1 MNLTLTHEQVVE
13 FVSCANTAF
22 AQRCNRDQLS
32 DGLPDGQLAPHHIER
47 ALNNG
52 NIAGAQQVL
61 KLSQMLFPA
70 AVIDQQGQL
79 WLLDKQ
85 NDKIIV
91 LFQTADPE
99 VTTVK
104 LEQQTWLV
112 SWHLSIDQV
121 IDKRSSSIHSKIP
134 HWLQPVFNEVKPFY
148 GSLLLGSFT
157 VNLLAVVIPLFTM
170 NVYDRV
176 VPNAAL
182 DTLWVLA
189 FGAMIAISFDWFLK
203 QARTQLTDTAG
214 KGIDLK
220 VSSTLFSKVIGMRL
234 EHRPQSAG
242 AYAKQVQDFDSV
254 REFLT
259 SATLVSAIDLPF
271 TLMFLALI
279 GWLGGAIVLIPITTM
294 LLIVLTGAFLQ
305 GRLTNS
311 VEEAAKLS
319 TQRQAYLIEYLNQI
333 VELKQSRSEG
343 KAQRLWEQTMA
354 QLATWQN
361 KSRHSANTL
370 SHTVAALQQVTTIG
384 LIVAGV
390 YLIQAGE
397 VSMGALIAMVMISG
411 RAGGAISQIASLLLK
426 YKQTESAIESVKAV
440 LELPQENQQS
450 ILSSHSELSGNIRVK
465 NLTFNY
471 PEQKLAVLQ
480 QLNFDIKAGEKVGI
494 YGAAGSGKSSL
505 LALLAGQ
512 YQATQGQLFFD
523 DIEIKQWSLKTL
535 RKHTGWMAQSPSLF
549 YGSLLENITV
559 GCQQVDPKEL
569 SRVIHMAGIHHFI
582 DRLETGLESQVGE
595 FGRCLSGGQRQ
606 AVILARALLQSPKML
621 LLDEPTSA
629 MDEISERHIIS
640 SLKNITD
647 TTMVIAS
654 HKAAVL
660 SLCDKIIVI
669 EKGELTS
676 IQTPQQLFTGSN
688 RRLRSITVKP
698 HGATSNE

>member
-1 MNLTLTHEQVVE
+1 MHLTLTHQQVID
-13 FVSCANTAF
+13 FVSCANKIF
-22 AQRCNRDQLS
+22 AQQHNHDQLS
-32 DGLPDGQLAPHHIER
+32 DGLPDGELAPHHLER
-47 ALNNG
+47 AMLNG
-52 NIAGAQQVL
+52 NISATQQHKQL
-61 KLSQMLFPA
+61 DRMLFPA
-70 AVIDQQGQL
+70 AIIDNQAQL

-85 NDKIIV
+85 DEKLTV
-91 LFQTADPE
+91 LFFSG
-99 VTTVK
+99 
-104 LEQQTWLV
+104 EQQPPLTQLTKDKPLV
-112 SWHLSIDQV
+112 SWHLTMAEV
-121 IDKRSSSIHSKIP
+121 IDNRSSSIHNKLP
-134 HWLQPVFNEVKPFY
+134 HWLKPVFDEVKPFY
-148 GSLLLGSFT
+148 GSLLLGSLT
-157 VNLLAVVIPLFTM
+157 VNMLAVVIPLFTM

-176 VPNAAL
+176 VPNAAI

-189 FGAMIAISFDWFLK
+189 IGAMLAISFDWLLK

-214 KGIDLK
+214 KEIDLK

-279 GWLGGAIVLIPITTM
+279 AWLGGLIVLIPITTM
-294 LLIVLTGAFLQ
+294 LLIVLCGAFLQ
-305 GRLTNS
+305 ARLTQS

-333 VELKQSRSEG
+333 VDLKQSSSES

-370 SHTVAALQQVTTIG
+370 SHTVAALQQITTIG

-390 YLIQAGE
+390 YLIHAGE

-426 YKQTESAIESVKAV
+426 YKQTESAMESVKAV

-450 ILSSHSELSGNIRVK
+450 VLSSHSTLTGNIRVK
-465 NLTFNY
+465 QVSFNY
-471 PEQKLAVLQ
+471 PEQKLSVLNK
-480 QLNFDIKAGEKVGI
+480 LNFSINAGEKVGI
-494 YGAAGSGKSSL
+494 FGAAGSGKSTL
-505 LALLAGQ
+505 LALIAGQ
-512 YQATQGQLFFD
+512 YQTTQGQIFYD
-523 DIEIKQWSLKTL
+523 DIEINQWSLKTL

-549 YGSLLENITV
+549 YGSLLENITT
-559 GCQQVDPKEL
+559 GCNHVEPNEL
-569 SRVIHMAGIHHFI
+569 ARVIQLTGISQFM
-582 DRLETGLESQVGE
+582 DRLESGLESQVGE

-606 AVILARALLQSPKML
+606 AVVLARALLKQPTLL

-629 MDEISERHIIS
+629 MDEITERHIIS
-640 SLKNITD
+640 SLKNITNS
-647 TTMVIAS
+647 TMVIAS

-660 SLCDKIIVI
+660 SMCDKILIM
-669 EKGELTS
+669 EHGELHD
-676 IQTPQQLFTGSN
+676 IQTPQQLFAGSN
-688 RRLRSITVKP
+688 RRLRSIKVTPK
-698 HGATSNE
+698 GAPNE